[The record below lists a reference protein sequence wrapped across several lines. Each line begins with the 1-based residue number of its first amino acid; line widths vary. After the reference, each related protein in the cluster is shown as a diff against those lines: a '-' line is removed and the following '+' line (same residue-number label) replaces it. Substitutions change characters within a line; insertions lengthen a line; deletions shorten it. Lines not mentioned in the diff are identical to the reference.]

1 MKYPHKISALLLLLL
16 LSSVCSLAQIDYDRH
31 VAFDNSVTAEAF
43 YYSHGSSIAP
53 SELELAHDKFPVE
66 QNHAVTP
73 PNSLRLKWRS
83 RTGGGWT
90 MELQVHTRYGM
101 PEFSGSNLYAW
112 CYSEEGLS
120 AAASPRIYLADSK
133 NEGTPSIN
141 WLSGQQH
148 IPPKKWTRIRLPFD
162 SFHGLV
168 NDTKEPAFDPH
179 KLSRI
184 AFVQGLDD
192 GQPHTLYL
200 DDIEIGDDPPQGSRA
215 PDAPS
220 GLAAKGYDR
229 HIDLSWTPV
238 TDALL
243 QYYKIYRSLE
253 GKPYAPIGI
262 QRGDRP
268 RYEDFVAASSR
279 SASYKITAVDVS
291 GNESTASST
300 VQASTRELTD
310 DELLTMVQ
318 EACFRYY
325 WEAGHPNAGMAIE
338 ILPGDKNL
346 IALGSSGFGIMAL
359 MVGVDRGF
367 ITREQGTERMLK
379 IVRFLAKADRFHGVW
394 PHFLDGRTGKVIP
407 YFGPYDNGGD
417 LVETAFLMQGLLA
430 ARQYFN
436 HDDSGEHEI
445 RDTITNFWKTV
456 EWDWY
461 RQGPDPN
468 FLYWHWSPD
477 HGFYI
482 HHPLIGW
489 NETMIIYLLAI
500 ASPTHAVPASMF
512 HTGFASQADLAVQ
525 YRQGWGRTT
534 RGDHYTN
541 GNTYYGRKLDV
552 GVGSGGELFFTHY
565 SFLGFDPRGKRDRYT
580 NYFHNNRTIALIAH
594 DYAIENPR
602 KFEGYGDDAWGRSAG
617 VNAEGGRSL
626 PVDDNGTITCTAALA
641 SFPYTPEESMKAL
654 KHFYRDLG
662 SQLWG
667 VYGFRDGFNQSQN
680 WFEDVNMGLNQ
691 APIVVMIEN
700 YRTGL
705 IWKRFMSNPE
715 IQPALDAIGF
725 VKDTAGDK
733 TAPDHAK

>member
-1 MKYPHKISALLLLLL
+1 MKISVLLTMTVALFP
-16 LSSVCSLAQIDYDRH
+16 VATAQIDYDRH
-31 VAFDNSVTAEAF
+31 VVFDNSVSTKSF
-43 YYSHGSSIAP
+43 YYSHGSAIAP
-53 SELELAHDKFPVE
+53 SELELEHDRIPVE
-66 QNHAVTP
+66 QNHSLTP
-73 PNSLRLKWRS
+73 PNALRLKWSS
-83 RTGGGWT
+83 RTRGGWNMT
-90 MELQVHTRYGM
+90 LDAHTRYGM
-101 PEFSGSNLYAW
+101 PEFSGSNLFFW
-112 CYSEEGLS
+112 CYSEEEIPAS
-120 AAASPRIYLADSK
+120 ASPRIALHDSAGV
-133 NEGTPSIN
+133 GTPAITL
-141 WLSGQQH
+141 LSATL
-148 IPPKKWTRIRLPFD
+148 PAKKWTRIRLPFD

-168 NDTKEPAFDPH
+168 NDTKEANFDPH
-179 KLSRI
+179 KLAHI
-184 AFVQGLDD
+184 YLMQGLDD

-200 DDIEIGDDPPQGSRA
+200 DDIEVADDPPRDTQA
-215 PDAPS
+215 PATPT
-220 GLAAKGYDR
+220 GLKAKGYDR
-229 HIDLSWTPV
+229 HVDLSWTPV
-238 TDALL
+238 EDALL
-243 QYYKIYRSLE
+243 QYYKIYRSTD
-253 GKPYAPIGI
+253 GQPYKAIGI
-262 QRGDRP
+262 QRGDRA
-268 RYEDFVAASSR
+268 RYEDFLSASGKN
-279 SASYKITAVDVS
+279 ASYKISAVDNS
-291 GNESTASST
+291 GNESASS
-300 VQASTRELTD
+300 VEVKASTRELSD

-325 WEAGHPNAGMAIE
+325 WEAGHPNAGTAIE

-359 MVGVDRGF
+359 VVGVDRGF
-367 ITREQGTERMLK
+367 VTREQGTERMLK

-394 PHFLDGRTGKVIP
+394 PHFLDGRTGKTIA
-407 YFGPYDNGGD
+407 YFGPYDDGGD
-417 LVETAFLMQGLLA
+417 LVETAFLMQGLLS

-436 HDDSGEHEI
+436 HDNPGEREI
-445 RDTITNFWKTV
+445 RDTITGFWKTV

-468 FLYWHWSPD
+468 FLYWHWSAD

-500 ASPTHAVPASMF
+500 ASPTHGVPASMF

-534 RGDHYTN
+534 QGDHYTN

-565 SFLGFDPRGKRDRYT
+565 SFMGFDPRGKRDRYT
-580 NYFHNNRTIALIAH
+580 NYFKNNRNIALNAH
-594 DYAIENPR
+594 AYAVENPR
-602 KFEGYGDDAWGRSAG
+602 KFAGYGDDTWGRSAG
-617 VNAEGGRSL
+617 VNSDGGRSL

-662 SQLWG
+662 AQVWG
-667 VYGFRDGFNQSQN
+667 IYGFRDGFNQTED

-705 IWKRFMSNPE
+705 VWKQFMANPE
-715 IQPALDAIGF
+715 IQGALDAIGF
-725 VKDTAGDK
+725 VKDPGDK
-733 TAPDHAK
+733 NATEHSK